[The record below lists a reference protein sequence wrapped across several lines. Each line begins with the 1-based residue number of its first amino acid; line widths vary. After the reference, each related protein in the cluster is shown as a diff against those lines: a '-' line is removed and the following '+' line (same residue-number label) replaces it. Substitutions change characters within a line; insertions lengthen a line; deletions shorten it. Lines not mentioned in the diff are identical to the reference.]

1 MTKKYPTKK
10 YQVIS
15 PDGFTIEYEHP
26 YYTSKKKAIAAF
38 EKWRERYVKQ
48 GYYSSSRFGVLE
60 LKDLEQYCDFK
71 VI

>member
-1 MTKKYPTKK
+1 MVKKYPTKK

-15 PDGFTIEYEHP
+15 PDGFTIEFENP
-26 YYTSKKKAIAAF
+26 YYTSKKKAIEAF
-38 EKWRERYVKQ
+38 ERWLERYRQQ